1 MAKIENKKNNLIKR
15 AWLFFTHR
23 VIKTYLIKAHYLRL
37 NIDPAKVADLMKGF
51 DLDVKELSYDDFL
64 IGDPNVFKG
73 RKMELYKKRCQDPT
87 YKAYGI
93 IENGRLVYSTWISY
107 YKMGMSIETKPQYLS
122 PNEGYLEDSYC
133 DPIARGRGLHG
144 KMNNYRIQKIMEAG
158 KTRVIAIV
166 QDGNTPAFKVQQRSG
181 LEEIGT
187 FRHGYLLGMKVNT
200 FKKEKFEGK

>member
-15 AWLFFTHR
+15 AWWFFTHR

-37 NIDPAKVADLMKGF
+37 IIDPEKVADLMKGF

-64 IGDPNVFKG
+64 IGDPNVFNG

-107 YKMGMSIETKPQYLS
+107 HKMGMSIETKPQYLALE
-122 PNEGYLEDSYC
+122 EGYLEDSYC
-133 DPIARGRGLHG
+133 APVARGRGFHS
-144 KMNNYRIQKIMEAG
+144 KMNNYRIKKIYEAG
-158 KTRVIAIV
+158 KNRVIAIV
-166 QDGNTPAFKVQQRSG
+166 QEGNTPAFKVQFKSG
-181 LEEIGT
+181 FEEIGT
-187 FRHGYLLGMKVNT
+187 FYHGYIFGIKFNT
-200 FKKEKFEGK
+200 LKKEKFDGK